1 MYTTIRRF
9 EQGAGNLMKIE
20 RFLAATA
27 VVLTLILPVASLAQ
41 ADSPPSGTSIERA
54 ELLRKAHPEIVDG
67 YFYDQAGLIVLNL
80 TVANASRIVDL
91 EGSRPG

>member
-41 ADSPPSGTSIERA
+41 ADSPPRA
-54 ELLRKAHPEIVDG
+54 RQLSELSCFG
-67 YFYDQAGLIVLNL
+67 
-80 TVANASRIVDL
+80 
-91 EGSRPG
+91 RPIPK